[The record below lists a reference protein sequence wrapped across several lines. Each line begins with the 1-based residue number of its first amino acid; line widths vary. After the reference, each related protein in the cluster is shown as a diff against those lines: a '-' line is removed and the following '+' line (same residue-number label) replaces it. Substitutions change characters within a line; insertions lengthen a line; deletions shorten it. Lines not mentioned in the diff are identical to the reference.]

1 MPHSSQSE
9 YSQGRTSNGLAYERR
24 GKGLP
29 LVLLHG
35 WCLNAKMWA
44 YAQEDLGA
52 DHEIITFDL
61 AGFGRS
67 SHLAGPYG
75 FERHARDLA
84 AAFNELELQR
94 PVVAGF
100 AFGAAI
106 AVALGKS
113 NPTQITAVIAVGL
126 PSAQASPYAK
136 MPRAMRRDW
145 PGFAR
150 KSAEALFYNTQSEAT
165 LGWIER
171 MFGDASLCVAVE
183 TVRLLEHYEPAE
195 AVKGL
200 ELPTLLIHGDQDQVA
215 PVATGQACAQAIPGS
230 KLAVVENC
238 GHLIVI
244 DNKNAFHDVVRSF
257 LSTL

>member
-1 MPHSSQSE
+1 M
-9 YSQGRTSNGLAYERR
+9 
-24 GKGLP
+24 
-29 LVLLHG
+29 LHG